1 MTDRSGVA
9 WFGEVSPRPKDSVV
23 DKTTP
28 WHARDVAD
36 IERSLQ
42 TGGYGLTSAEAA
54 ARLSHFGPN
63 RLRRQARTPLLLV
76 AFRQFL
82 SPLIFIMFVAMVIT
96 LVVGTYLDAG
106 VIAVALALNAIV
118 GVTQERKAENTVQ
131 ALMRLVVP
139 RARLVREGR
148 EREIDSAQLVP
159 GDLVV
164 IEAGSRV
171 PADLRLISVSLVKID
186 ESLLTGESG
195 TVAKRV
201 EPVPPT
207 AALGDRK
214 SMAYMGTIVS
224 SGRGLGIV
232 VATGERTELGAIAG
246 LIRSEEPART
256 PIQDRLSR
264 FAKVIGMAVVAV
276 SAVAFI
282 SGIALGRS
290 VTEMFRVAVALAVAT
305 VPEGLPVAVTI
316 TFAIGVSRMAR
327 RHAIIRRLP
336 AVETLGSTT
345 VIGSD
350 KTGTLTENR
359 MSVLELWAG
368 RKRYRIEGGTPD
380 GEILDDEGLPAA
392 IEGSRALHLTL
403 LTGVLTNAA
412 DVYRTEQGLHATG
425 DPTEIALLT
434 SAMTAGMEPSEVR
447 AAYSADVDVPFD
459 PARRLSASVRDRHG
473 HRALYVKGAP
483 EKLITMCARMV
494 AAGDDTE
501 PFDARAVTAA
511 ASDQAGRGLRVLAFA
526 YRPLPRSTDSPPLDE
541 DPRDLVFCGLQAMA
555 DPPRAGVRDAIAAC
569 HEAGIRVIMITGDH
583 VDTAAAIGE
592 QLGISS
598 NGTVLDGS
606 RLRRL
611 SESEFRASV
620 RDVSVFARVAPEQ
633 KLQIVTCLQDL
644 GHVVAVTGDG
654 VNDAPALKAAQI
666 GVAIGRDGT
675 DVAREAADM
684 VLADDNFESIVA
696 AVEEGRVTFDNVRR
710 VTFFLVSTAI
720 GLVAAI
726 LVGLWLRW
734 PLLML
739 PAQLLWLNLVT
750 SGLQDLALA
759 FEPGE
764 HDVLQR
770 APRRRSE
777 GIMSPIVWERALIA
791 GAVMAGGTLWLFRWE
806 LSMGGPLHRA
816 QTVALSTM
824 VVFQAFQA
832 GNTRSEW
839 RSVFRIGPFAN
850 RFLFLATAA
859 ALGVHVAALYLPTT
873 QYVLRVEPIELQA
886 WLRIVAVAASIIVAM
901 ELHKMLRRRA
911 GRQGRADGLE
921 VTAR

>member
-1 MTDRSGVA
+1 MD
-9 WFGEVSPRPKDSVV
+9 E
-23 DKTTP
+23 TTP

-63 RLRRQARTPLLLV
+63 RLRQRPRTPLLLV
-76 AFRQFL
+76 AVRQFL
-82 SPLIFIMFVAMVIT
+82 SPLIFIMFVAMVVT

-139 RARLVREGR
+139 RARLVRDGR
-148 EREIDSAQLVP
+148 EQEIDSARLVP

-164 IEAGSRV
+164 VEAGSRV
-171 PADLRLISVSLVKID
+171 PADLRLISASLVKID
-186 ESLLTGESG
+186 ESLLTGESA
-195 TVAKRV
+195 TVTKNV
-201 EPVPPT
+201 EPVPAS
-207 AALGDRK
+207 AALGDRR

-246 LIRSEEPART
+246 LIKSGEPART
-256 PIQDRLSR
+256 PIQDRLDR
-264 FAKVIGMAVVAV
+264 FAKIIGAAVVAI
-276 SAVAFI
+276 SGVAFV

-290 VTEMFRVAVALAVAT
+290 VAEMFRIAVALAVAT

-316 TFAIGVSRMAR
+316 TFAIGVGRMAR

-359 MSVLELWAG
+359 MSVLELWVAG
-368 RKRYRIEGGTPD
+368 RRYRIEGGTPD
-380 GEILDDEGLPAA
+380 GEIVDDEDVPAA

-412 DVYRTEQGLHATG
+412 DVYRTEEGLHATG

-447 AAYSADVDVPFD
+447 AAYSTDVDVPFD

-473 HRALYVKGAP
+473 DRALYVKGAP
-483 EKLITMCARMV
+483 EKLIAMCARTLTD
-494 AAGDDTE
+494 GDETG
-501 PFDARAVTAA
+501 PFDAGAVTAA
-511 ASDQAGRGLRVLAFA
+511 ASDQAARGLRVLAFA
-526 YRPLPRSTDSPPLDE
+526 YRPLPCRTHPPPLDQ
-541 DPRDLVFCGLQAMA
+541 DPDDLVFCGLQAMA

-583 VDTAAAIGE
+583 ADTAAAIGR

-598 NGTVLDGS
+598 PDGAVLDGS

-611 SESEFRASV
+611 SDDELRAAS
-620 RDVSVFARVAPEQ
+620 RDTSVFARVAPEQ
-633 KLQIVTCLQDL
+633 KLRIVTCLQDM

-654 VNDAPALKAAQI
+654 VNDAPALRAAQI
-666 GVAIGRDGT
+666 GVAMGRDGT

-696 AVEEGRVTFDNVRR
+696 AVEEGRVTFDNVRK
-710 VTFFLVSTAI
+710 VTFFLISTAI

-764 HDVLQR
+764 HGVLR
-770 APRRRSE
+770 RTPRRRSE

-791 GAVMAGGTLWLFRWE
+791 GAVMAVGTLRLFRWE
-806 LSMGGPLHRA
+806 LTMGGSLHRA

-824 VVFQAFQA
+824 VVFQAFQV

-839 RSVFRIGPFAN
+839 RSIFRISPFAN

-859 ALGVHVAALYLPTT
+859 ALGVHVTALYLPVT

-886 WLRIVAVAASIIVAM
+886 WLRIVAVAASVIVAM
-901 ELHKMLRRRA
+901 ELHKALRRRA
-911 GRQGRADGLE
+911 GRRGRFDGPE
-921 VTAR
+921 AAAR